1 MIPKIIHYI
10 WVGGKE
16 KPADIKRC
24 MATWKKHLEGYK
36 VIEWNESNFDIEQHP
51 FVKAAYEAKK
61 WAYVSDYIRA
71 YAIYN
76 YGGIYLDT
84 DILLLDNF
92 DDFLN
97 HRAFV
102 GFENPNYPFTA
113 AFGAEKGHPL
123 VKDMLDYYDELDT
136 YHFDFKNNNTI
147 SVSDILINKYGCKV
161 GNMYQVL
168 KEGIAVYPD
177 TILCNPSEKS
187 VSIHVFTGT
196 WLDEKKAIARKINT
210 FLKLRIT
217 NRKRA
222 ALFRKYIMRVWGRT
236 NEEFF

>member
-24 MATWKKHLEGYK
+24 MDTWKKHLEGYK

-161 GNMYQVL
+161 GNMYQIL

-210 FLKLRIT
+210 FLKLRT
-217 NRKRA
+217 TSRKRA
-222 ALFRKYIMRVWGRT
+222 ALFRKYIMRV
-236 NEEFF
+236 

>member
-24 MATWKKHLEGYK
+24 MDTWKKHLEGYK

-97 HRAFV
+97 NRAFV

-161 GNMYQVL
+161 GNMYQIL

-217 NRKRA
+217 SRKRA
-222 ALFRKYIMRVWGRT
+222 ALFRKYIMRV
-236 NEEFF
+236 

>member
-24 MATWKKHLEGYK
+24 MDTWKKHLEGYK

-217 NRKRA
+217 SRKRA
-222 ALFRKYIMRVWGRT
+222 ALFRKYIMRV
-236 NEEFF
+236 

>member
-24 MATWKKHLEGYK
+24 IDTWKKHLEGYK

-76 YGGIYLDT
+76 YGGIYMDT

-161 GNMYQVL
+161 GNMYQIL

-217 NRKRA
+217 SRKRA
-222 ALFRKYIMRVWGRT
+222 ALFRKYIMRV
-236 NEEFF
+236 

>member
-161 GNMYQVL
+161 GNMYQIL

-217 NRKRA
+217 NRTRA
-222 ALFRKYIMRVWGRT
+222 ALFRKYIMRV
-236 NEEFF
+236 